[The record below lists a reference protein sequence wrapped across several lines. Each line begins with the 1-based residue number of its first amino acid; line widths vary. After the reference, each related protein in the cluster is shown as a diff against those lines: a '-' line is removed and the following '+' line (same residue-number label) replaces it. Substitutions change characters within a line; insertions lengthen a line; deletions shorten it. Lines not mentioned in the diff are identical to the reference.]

1 MTGGSILLRL
11 TGAANHETDNNFRIF
26 LSMRIRL
33 PMWQAGGFVVVVY
46 VFWSLSFSNLIMPA
60 NSKFGFSILVG
71 GRELAEYTHPAD
83 STRGLVESILVS
95 PVTYWLNVREYSSY
109 SEEMEEQKW
118 PVTPYQILVCFLLLL
133 VKLFNFITDIF

>member
-1 MTGGSILLRL
+1 
-11 TGAANHETDNNFRIF
+11 
-26 LSMRIRL
+26 
-33 PMWQAGGFVVVVY
+33 MWQAGRWLCCCCIFS
-46 VFWSLSFSNLIMPA
+46 SLSFSNLIMPA

-71 GRELAEYTHPAD
+71 ARELAEYTHPAD

-118 PVTPYQILVCFLLLL
+118 PVTPYQILVCFLLLF
-133 VKLFNFITDIF
+133 VKLLILLQISSKAGCPFSVFKVFVDGVKVNEVWLKDRETK